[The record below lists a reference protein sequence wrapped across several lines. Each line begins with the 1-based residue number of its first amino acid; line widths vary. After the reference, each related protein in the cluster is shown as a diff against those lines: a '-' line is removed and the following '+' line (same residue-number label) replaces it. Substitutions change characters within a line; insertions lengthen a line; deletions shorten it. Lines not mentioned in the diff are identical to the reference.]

1 MSREITDLSAA
12 GANLFKALIELQRL
26 HASSERK
33 FQRWFVDTRAELEQ
47 LQELLGSER
56 AKCQQALHAQG
67 VAEGLVHEKERELVI
82 LRNEA
87 SRTGARI

>member
-33 FQRWFVDTRAELEQ
+33 FQRWFFDNRAESEQ
-47 LQELLGSER
+47 LQELLESER
-56 AKCQQALHAQG
+56 AKCQQALYAQG
-67 VAEGLVHEKERELVI
+67 VAERLVHEKERELVI
-82 LRNEA
+82 LRDEA
-87 SRTGARI
+87 NGTGART